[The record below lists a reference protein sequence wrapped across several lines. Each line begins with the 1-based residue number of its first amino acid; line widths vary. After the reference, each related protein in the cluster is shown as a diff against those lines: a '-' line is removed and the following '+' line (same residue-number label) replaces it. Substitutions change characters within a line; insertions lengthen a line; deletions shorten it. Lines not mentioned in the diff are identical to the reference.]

1 MNVND
6 ELDNGISPTIWE
18 HQEMRTA
25 LAARDLTAVYQRLQ
39 RNGVSQRKIATAAGQ
54 APSEVYEV
62 LNGRQVMSYNVL
74 ARIADGLGIPRGYM
88 GLAYAESNGS
98 PLDIIASA
106 CSPDVGE
113 REETRRLLSYA
124 AEVTLGVGEQEL
136 TRWWQMTPQPTP
148 IPRRIGETDVAHLL
162 GVTQIMRAMDYRHG
176 GGACRDAVLAQVS
189 WATRLLQSSCTSEV
203 SRNLFRALAD
213 LHNLAGWTS
222 FDVGLYSAA
231 RAHFAHALEHAKRAE
246 DSSLVANVLYRMGRL
261 HLHRGLYRQS
271 LRFFQLGQIA
281 AQDSGC
287 ELTVSMLCAN
297 EAWAMALAGDEA
309 QAEKSIR
316 RAHDEFHRA
325 GGTQAPSWVSF
336 FSASDLHALTGM
348 TYAASASL
356 PEGRAELAISELER
370 SIESRDAAMTR
381 SQIFELTALA
391 TVHIRAGS
399 YRDGVALGNQAL
411 TLANEVRSI
420 RTIDRIEPLQAA
432 AEQSQE
438 HDPAV
443 QALAERAARLR
454 TT

>member
-1 MNVND
+1 
-6 ELDNGISPTIWE
+6 
-18 HQEMRTA
+18 
-25 LAARDLTAVYQRLQ
+25 
-39 RNGVSQRKIATAAGQ
+39 
-54 APSEVYEV
+54 
-62 LNGRQVMSYNVL
+62 
-74 ARIADGLGIPRGYM
+74 
-88 GLAYAESNGS
+88 
-98 PLDIIASA
+98 
-106 CSPDVGE
+106 
-113 REETRRLLSYA
+113 
-124 AEVTLGVGEQEL
+124 
-136 TRWWQMTPQPTP
+136 
-148 IPRRIGETDVAHLL
+148 
-162 GVTQIMRAMDYRHG
+162 MDYRHG

-189 WATRLLQSSCTSEV
+189 WATQLLQSSCSGDAA
-203 SRNLFRALAD
+203 RNLHRALAD

-231 RAHFAHALEHAKRAE
+231 RAHFAHALEQAKHAE

-325 GGTQAPSWVSF
+325 DGKPAPSWVRF
-336 FSASDLHALTGM
+336 FSAADLHALTGM
-348 TYAASASL
+348 TYAASTSL
-356 PEGRAELAISELER
+356 SEGKAELAISELEK
-370 SIESRDAAMTR
+370 SINIRDATMAR

-391 TVHIRAGS
+391 TVHLRVGS

-411 TLANEVRSI
+411 ALAAEVRSI
-420 RTIDRIEPLQAA
+420 RTIDRIEPLQAV

-438 HDPAV
+438 HDSAV
-443 QALAERAARLR
+443 QVLAERAARLR
-454 TT
+454 TA